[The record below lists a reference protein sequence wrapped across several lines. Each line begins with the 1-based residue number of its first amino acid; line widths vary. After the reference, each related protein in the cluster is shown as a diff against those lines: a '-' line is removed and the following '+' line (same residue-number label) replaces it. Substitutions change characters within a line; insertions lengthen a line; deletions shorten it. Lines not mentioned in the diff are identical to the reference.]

1 METLDTNNVEYAGA
15 YDWNATWNYTA
26 DPTERESEMQIIIY
40 VYLLPILILCGIFS
54 NACTL
59 YFVRTKQL
67 RIHSVSTYILAYT
80 ISNILSLIFNSG
92 IDWWMYIYETR
103 HFIHF
108 SDPVCRL
115 WQFCIRLVTYS
126 GAWFVVAMVIDRF
139 IVVWYP
145 IKAKHICS
153 VFVSKMTVVFIM
165 VGMTV
170 ISVHALWSYSVVQN
184 WCYLPGIVDD
194 ANIAIWQLIS
204 GFCYSF
210 IPILVIFIVGN
221 MTAAAMCF
229 KDNPPQRLTSE
240 QRTNKDLTCS
250 TVVIAFLYF
259 VFNTPATIINI
270 IDRIAPVSWREIPH
284 VVQTMGVVRDI
295 SLLLVW
301 VNYSSIFFVCLISC
315 NVFREILK
323 KNIYALRLSKS
334 ESADIV
340 NV

>member
-1 METLDTNNVEYAGA
+1 METLDTSAVENTGVFLN
-15 YDWNATWNYTA
+15 WNSSQNYTA
-26 DPTERESEMQIIIY
+26 ESSESEMQIIIY
-40 VYLLPILILCGIFS
+40 VYLMPILIFSGIIS
-54 NACTL
+54 NGCTL

-67 RIHSVSTYILAYT
+67 RIHSVSTHIAAYT
-80 ISNILSLIFNSG
+80 VSNILSLIFNSS
-92 IDWWMYIYETR
+92 IDWWMNIYETR

-126 GAWFVVAMVIDRF
+126 GAWFVVAMVTDRF

-145 IKAKHICS
+145 AKAKHFCS
-153 VFVSKMTVVFIM
+153 VFVSKVTVVSIM
-165 VGMTV
+165 IGMTV

-229 KDNPPQRLTSE
+229 TDTSRPRPTPE
-240 QRTNKDLTCS
+240 QMTNKDLTCS
-250 TVVIAFLYF
+250 TVIIAFLYF

-270 IDRIAPVSWREIPH
+270 IDRLAPVSWREIPH
-284 VVQTMGVVRDI
+284 VVQTMEVVRDI
-295 SLLLVW
+295 SLLLAW
-301 VNYSSIFFVCLISC
+301 INYSLIFFVCLISW
-315 NVFREILK
+315 NLFREILK
-323 KNIYALRLSKS
+323 KNIHALRLSKS
-334 ESADIV
+334 ESAEIV